1 MLEQRICT
9 TEITVHLPSYTS
21 TFNAEDSRLS
31 LWGLNSPLS
40 PDQWQL
46 VERYWQLVERYWQ
59 LVERGLVEREV
70 LHWQL
75 VERAST

>member
-21 TFNAEDSRLS
+21 TFNAEDSHLS

-46 VERYWQLVERYWQ
+46 VERYWQLVER
-59 LVERGLVEREV
+59 GLGEREV
-70 LHWQL
+70 LHWQQ